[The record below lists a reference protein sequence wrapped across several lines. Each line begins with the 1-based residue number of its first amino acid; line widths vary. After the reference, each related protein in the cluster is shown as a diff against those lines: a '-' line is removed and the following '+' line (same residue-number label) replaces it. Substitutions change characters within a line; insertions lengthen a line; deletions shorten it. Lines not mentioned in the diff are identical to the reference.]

1 MSSTWFSICWQ
12 GFLCT
17 WKYEAGFLFSISI
30 CHLCWKMYA
39 LVVLVHITH
48 PVTVINKYL
57 QKILGSDLP
66 KICLSF
72 TNICKMLRKQ
82 FDNEKCCWVQCPR
95 LALTCFTAARVTA
108 ECSCYTLQFMR
119 TACRQYCRVHGLNS
133 SYILYEGSIQKTLC
147 VNRLSP

>member
-1 MSSTWFSICWQ
+1 MIFDMLTGFSVHLKVWSRIFIINFNLSSVLKDVC
-12 GFLCT
+12 
-17 WKYEAGFLFSISI
+17 ISG
-30 CHLCWKMYA
+30 
-39 LVVLVHITH
+39 VLVHITH

-95 LALTCFTAARVTA
+95 LALTCFTSARCPGKCWMLLLHVAVHADCVSPTWL
-108 ECSCYTLQFMR
+108 ECFIL
-119 TACRQYCRVHGLNS
+119 
-133 SYILYEGSIQKTLC
+133 LYEGSIQKTLC
-147 VNRLSP
+147 KNLLNP